1 VSHAHPNQ
9 ALRLELNNTGAWK
22 VILRFLA
29 DDAHA
34 TGVVQES
41 TYQLARLDT
50 KSKWRISTDE
60 AQPKALA
67 YCTHDQ
73 GWIKT

>member
-1 VSHAHPNQ
+1 MTHTQAAQ

-22 VILRFLA
+22 VVLRFRA
-29 DDAHA
+29 DDDHA
-34 TGVVQES
+34 TGVVQEH

-50 KSKWRISTDE
+50 KAKWRISTDE